1 MWEDVIVDEILK
13 IYLVTS
19 SYREYENRKIH
30 GRLEIPSYFHI
41 SFIKKKTGHSVAF
54 GIMRLLEQISTD

>member
-13 IYLVTS
+13 TYLVTS
-19 SYREYENRKIH
+19 SYREYEIRKIH

-41 SFIKKKTGHSVAF
+41 SFIKKKDWPFSSLRIHETS
-54 GIMRLLEQISTD
+54 